1 MRQPPA
7 TPPLPPDK
15 SPYQDLVAAFLDYV
29 AVECGLAKNT
39 IFAYARDLK
48 KFCAFLDAHEIRN
61 PQRITTRHLMNYLM
75 SLRDAG
81 LSANSSARNLV
92 SVRMFFKFMMAEGD
106 ITENVSSVIESPKL
120 WKRLPSFLTE
130 EEIDRLLNAP
140 DTDTPIGIR
149 DRAILETFYACGA
162 RVSEVA
168 ALTVDSVQLD
178 LRYVKCY
185 GKGSKERIVPL
196 GRPAAH
202 WIRFYLE
209 TVRSELALASD
220 DNRLFLN
227 KRGRGMHRNT
237 LWALVKHYVEEARIR
252 KNVSPHTLRHSFATH
267 LLENGADLRVV
278 QELLGHASIVTTQ
291 IYTHVERTR
300 LKAVHREFHPR
311 GK

>member
-1 MRQPPA
+1 MRQTPA
-7 TPPLPPDK
+7 KPPLPPDT
-15 SPYQDLVAAFLDYV
+15 SPYQDLVAAFLDYMT
-29 AVECGLAKNT
+29 AECGLAKNT

-48 KFCAFLDAHEIRN
+48 KFCAFVDEQQIKSPR
-61 PQRITTRHLMNYLM
+61 RITTRHLMNYQM

-81 LSANSSARNLV
+81 LSANSIARSLV
-92 SVRMFFKFMMAEGD
+92 AVRMFFKFMMAEGE
-106 ITENVSSVIESPKL
+106 ITENVASVIESPKL
-120 WKRLPSFLTE
+120 WKRLPNYLTE
-130 EEIDRLLNAP
+130 EEIDRLLSAP
-140 DTDTPIGIR
+140 DINTPIGIR

-162 RVSEVA
+162 RVSEIA
-168 ALTVDSVQLD
+168 GLTVDSVQLEM
-178 LRYVKCY
+178 RYVKCY

-196 GRPAAH
+196 GRPATE

-209 TVRSELALASD
+209 TVRPELVRASED
-220 DNRLFLN
+220 KRLFLN
-227 KRGRGMHRNT
+227 KRGRGMHRNS
-237 LWALVKHYVEEARIR
+237 LWALVKYYVEEARIR

-291 IYTHVERTR
+291 IYTHVERER

>member
-1 MRQPPA
+1 MRQTPA

-15 SPYQDLVAAFLDYV
+15 SPYQDIVAAFLDYMT
-29 AVECGLAKNT
+29 VECGLARNT

-48 KFCAFLDAHEIRN
+48 KFCACMDEQEIRS
-61 PQRITTRHLMNYLM
+61 PRRITTRHLMNYLM
-75 SLRDAG
+75 SLRDGG
-81 LSANSSARNLV
+81 LAANSSARNLV
-92 SVRMFFKFMMAEGD
+92 AVRMFFKFMMAEGE
-106 ITENVSSVIESPKL
+106 ITENVASVIESPKL
-120 WKRLPSFLTE
+120 WKRLPNYLTE

-140 DTDTPIGIR
+140 DINTPIGIR

-168 ALTVDSVQLD
+168 SLTVDSVQLEM
-178 LRYVKCY
+178 RYVKCY

-196 GRPAAH
+196 GRPAAQ

-209 TVRSELALASD
+209 TVRPDLARASES
-220 DNRLFLN
+220 NQLFLN

-267 LLENGADLRVV
+267 LLENGADLRAV
-278 QELLGHASIVTTQ
+278 QELLGHVSIVTTQ
-291 IYTHVERTR
+291 IYTHVERDR

>member
-1 MRQPPA
+1 MRQKPA

-15 SPYQDLVAAFLDYV
+15 SPYQDLVAAFLDYM

-48 KFCAFLDAHEIRN
+48 RFCAFLDGHEIRS
-61 PQRITTRHLMNYLM
+61 PRRITTRHLMNYLM

-81 LSANSSARNLV
+81 LSANSSARSLV
-92 SVRMFFKFMMAEGD
+92 SVRMFFKFMMAEGE
-106 ITENVSSVIESPKL
+106 ITENVSAVIESPKL
-120 WKRLPSFLTE
+120 WKRLPGFLTE
-130 EEIDRLLNAP
+130 GEIDRLLNAP
-140 DTDTPIGIR
+140 DIDTPIGIR

-178 LRYVKCY
+178 ARYVKCY

-196 GRPAAH
+196 GRPAAD

-209 TVRSELALASD
+209 SVRPELARASE

-278 QELLGHASIVTTQ
+278 QEMLGHASIVTTQ
-291 IYTHVERTR
+291 IYTHVERER

>member
-1 MRQPPA
+1 MRQTPA
-7 TPPLPPDK
+7 KPPLPPDE
-15 SPYQDLVAAFLDYV
+15 SPYRDLVATFLDYMT
-29 AVECGLAKNT
+29 VECGLARNT

-48 KFCAFLDAHEIRN
+48 KFCASVDEQGIRS
-61 PQRITTRHLMNYLM
+61 PRRITTRHLMNYQM

-81 LSANSSARNLV
+81 LSANSSARSLV
-92 SVRMFFKFMMAEGD
+92 AVRMFFKFMMTEGE
-106 ITENVSSVIESPKL
+106 ITENVASVIESPKL
-120 WKRLPSFLTE
+120 WKRLPNYLTE

-140 DTDTPIGIR
+140 DIDTPIGIR

-168 ALTVDSVQLD
+168 ALTVDSVQLEM
-178 LRYVKCY
+178 RYVKCY

-196 GRPAAH
+196 GRPAAE
-202 WIRFYLE
+202 WIRYYLD
-209 TVRSELALASD
+209 TVRPELAQASE
-220 DNRLFLN
+220 DNQLFLN

-267 LLENGADLRVV
+267 LLENGADLRAV

-291 IYTHVERTR
+291 IYTHVERER